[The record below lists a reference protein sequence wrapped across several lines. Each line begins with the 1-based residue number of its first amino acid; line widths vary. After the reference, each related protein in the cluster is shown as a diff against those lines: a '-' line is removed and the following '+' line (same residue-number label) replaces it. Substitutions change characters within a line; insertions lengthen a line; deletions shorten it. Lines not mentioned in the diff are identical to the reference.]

1 MGVFGSW
8 ASKRSVA
15 NPVAFQ
21 PFAASPGFH
30 DYKSVRSV
38 ALQFSRPSSSPQSE
52 PRKPDFIETLSTGL
66 MVNHLFVWGDEKLFL
81 VFRRSWFL
89 VVSGEPFEVCFLP
102 KIKKDHRQIK
112 VCRQLFPLCC
122 IATGRER
129 PSSMKSDKSPAFT
142 LPAGKTQQN
151 CIFFTENQHHHLLY
165 HHSRQIQS
173 DTIKK

>member
-1 MGVFGSW
+1 MNSVKFKIRRGKGSSLFGSW

-66 MVNHLFVWGDEKLFL
+66 MVNHLFVWGDENIFL
-81 VFRRSWFL
+81 VFRRSWYF
-89 VVSGEPFEVCFLP
+89 VVSSELFEVCFLP
-102 KIKKDHRQIK
+102 KIKKDQRQRK

-122 IATGRER
+122 IADGRER

-151 CIFFTENQHHHLLY
+151 CIFFT
-165 HHSRQIQS
+165 
-173 DTIKK
+173 